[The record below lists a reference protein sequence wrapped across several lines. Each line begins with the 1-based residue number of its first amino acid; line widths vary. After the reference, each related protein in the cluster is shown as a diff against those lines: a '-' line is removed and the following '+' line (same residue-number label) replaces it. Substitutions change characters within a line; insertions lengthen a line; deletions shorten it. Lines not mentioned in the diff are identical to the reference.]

1 MAEEISKKVMLIDDD
16 TLLLDMYGMKFENN
30 GFEVERC
37 QSADVCMTKLQEGYS
52 PDVLMFDM
60 VMPVMTGEVL
70 IKEIKDKKYAP
81 NAKFFALSNQAQD
94 SDIENEVKRLGIDGY
109 IVKASHNPSQVVEK
123 VKKILGIKE

>member
-1 MAEEISKKVMLIDDD
+1 MAEENPKKVMLIDDD

-37 QSADVCMTKLQEGYS
+37 QTAEICMSKLEEGYK

-60 VMPVMTGEVL
+60 VMPVMPGEVL
-70 IKEIKDKKYAP
+70 IKKIKDKKYAP
-81 NAKFFALSNQAQD
+81 DAKLFVLSNQGQE
-94 SDIENEVKRLGIDGY
+94 SDIDEEIKRLGVDGY
-109 IVKASHNPSQVVEK
+109 IVKASHTPSKVVEK